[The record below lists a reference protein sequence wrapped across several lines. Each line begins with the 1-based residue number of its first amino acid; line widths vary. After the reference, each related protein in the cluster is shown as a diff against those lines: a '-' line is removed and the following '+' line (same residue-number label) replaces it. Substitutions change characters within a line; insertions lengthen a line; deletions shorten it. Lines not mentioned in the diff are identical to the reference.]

1 MVVPV
6 ACKVPEDREE
16 QSLLGEESCERSLVF
31 TAHRPSQALGC
42 GVEEARWTP
51 ANIGGYPD

>member
-31 TAHRPSQALGC
+31 TAHCPSQALGC
-42 GVEEARWTP
+42 GVEVDP